1 MRGAA
6 AVAVLAVVLV
16 IAWRLTLRDRHAS
29 ARYDIPGTR
38 LPYAIEVL
46 NGAGADGLARTVTLR
61 LRRSGFDVVSYGTAS
76 TSEQDSTLVLLRSGD
91 TAAAWAV
98 RDALGFGRVVVEPDA
113 RLLVDV
119 TVLLGG
125 DAAH

>member
-1 MRGAA
+1 MRGPA
-6 AVAVLAVVLV
+6 AVAVLAVVLLT
-16 IAWRLTLRDRHAS
+16 AWRLALRDRQTTS
-29 ARYDIPGTR
+29 YDIPGTR
-38 LPYAIEVL
+38 MPYAVEVL

-61 LRRSGFDVVSYGTAS
+61 LRRSGFDVVSYGTAPMS
-76 TSEQDSTLVLLRSGD
+76 DQDSTLVLLRRGD
-91 TAAAWAV
+91 SAAALAV

-119 TVLLGG
+119 TVLLGD